1 VAVDRSLIDRYLA
14 HLSHERRLSPHT
26 DSNYRRDLV
35 AFADWC
41 DGQQIGDWRA
51 IDAQHVRVHAARCH
65 RDGLAPRSIQRRLSA
80 LRGYCSFLIREGVL
94 AQNPAAEVRAPKA
107 PKRLPKALDVDRMAR
122 LLQSPSHGVG
132 SRHSTIASASAAQSP
147 PADASPDAAPARAA
161 AAADASEP
169 LDVRDLAIMELFYS
183 SGLRL
188 AELVGLQLADLD
200 LKDRTVR
207 VLGKGSKA
215 RIVPVGRQAIAAL
228 QAWLRERAAIAAVDE
243 RAVFVG
249 RNGRRLGARAVQ
261 LRVAAWAKRQ
271 GLDVRV
277 HPHLFRH
284 SFATHLLESS
294 QDLRGVQ
301 ELLGHA
307 NISTTQ
313 VYTHLDFQH
322 LARIYDQAHPRAK
335 RRRGP

>member
-1 VAVDRSLIDRYLA
+1 VAVDRAPIGRYLS
-14 HLSHERRLSPHT
+14 HLSTERRLSPHT
-26 DSNYRRDLV
+26 DSNYRRDLL

-41 DGQQIGDWRA
+41 DGQQLPDWTT

-80 LRGYCSFLIREGVL
+80 MRGYFDFLIREGVL
-94 AQNPAAEVRAPKA
+94 RQNPAADVRAPKA
-107 PKRLPKALDVDRMAR
+107 PKRLPKALDVDRMSR
-122 LLQSPSHGVG
+122 LLQKPDAVP
-132 SRHSTIASASAAQSP
+132 RRTRAASAAS
-147 PADASPDAAPARAA
+147 ARRGGGRRDSAA
-161 AAADASEP
+161 AASMPAVAAEEP
-169 LDVRDLAIMELFYS
+169 AALDVRDLAIMELFYS

-188 AELVGLQLADLD
+188 AELVGLQLGDLD

-207 VLGKGSKA
+207 VLGKGSKT
-215 RIVPVGRQAIAAL
+215 RIVPVGRRALTAL
-228 QAWLRERAAIAAVDE
+228 QAWLHERAAIARPDE

-261 LRVAAWAKRQ
+261 LRVAQFAQRR
-271 GLDVRV
+271 GLDVKV

-335 RRRGP
+335 RRREK